1 MLLALILA
9 EIPVWQAAAAC
20 MVCLLGGVC
29 IGAGAF
35 LSWMATWRLR

>member
-1 MLLALILA
+1 MLLALLLTV
-9 EIPVWQAAAAC
+9 PLWQAAAAC
-20 MVCLLGGVC
+20 VACLLGGVC